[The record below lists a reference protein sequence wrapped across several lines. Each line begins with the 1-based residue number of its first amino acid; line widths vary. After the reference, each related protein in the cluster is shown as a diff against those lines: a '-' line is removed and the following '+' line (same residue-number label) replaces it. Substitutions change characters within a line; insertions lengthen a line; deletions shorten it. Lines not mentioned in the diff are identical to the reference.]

1 LPIPVMP
8 RRGSKP
14 REACLSASTFQ
25 GHIPNHLFLS
35 GGCAQRGADDVF
47 RETGVKTGMN
57 ARGFKG
63 QDLEHDRE
71 HPALH
76 AFQGLLD
83 LVRGTHVRWLLTTHS
98 MASRD
103 TP

>member
-1 LPIPVMP
+1 
-8 RRGSKP
+8 
-14 REACLSASTFQ
+14 
-25 GHIPNHLFLS
+25 
-35 GGCAQRGADDVF
+35 VF
-47 RETGVKTGMN
+47 RETGVKTRMN
-57 ARGFKG
+57 ARGFKD

-83 LVRGTHVRWLLTTHS
+83 LVRGTPVRWLPTTHS
-98 MASRD
+98 MATRD